1 MVPDFTP
8 DAIEDGLW
16 LGREPRSPEDFAS
29 LRDLGVTD
37 VLSLIPEDEAQST
50 GVHPNIAFRIAM
62 SCGMALHRVGIVDF
76 SHGDLVRNL
85 PLALDRLSSL
95 RARGR
100 RVYVHCAAG
109 LNRSP
114 TLIVLWLASRHQMT
128 PAEAC
133 TEVKRLHASVPDV
146 DAVKAALRAAR

>member
-16 LGREPRSPEDFAS
+16 VGREPRSPEDFAS

-50 GVHPNIAFRIAM
+50 GVHPNIAFRVAM
-62 SCGMALHRVGIVDF
+62 SYGMALHRVGIVDF

-95 RARGR
+95 RNRGR

-109 LNRSP
+109 MNRSP
-114 TLIVLWLASRHQMT
+114 TLVALWLAGTRGMT
-128 PAEAC
+128 ADEAC
-133 TEVKRLHASVPDV
+133 AEVKRLHACVPDP
-146 DAVKAALRAAR
+146 DAVKAALRAKR